1 MSDSANRPAAA
12 RVNAAIRQLLE
23 RGGIAALATIVEG
36 PPAVGA
42 KLLVESNGETNGD
55 LGNLALNLAVAQF
68 APKFLNTR
76 DEAHTFS
83 VGDLA
88 SELPSLAATRILF
101 ERIQLEPRIVIFG
114 AGHVGAA
121 LANFASFAGYRVT
134 LVDDRAEFV
143 TRERFPNELV
153 QLVAAESWTK
163 AASKAIENGRGV
175 SVAIV
180 TRGHAEDEECLRAVL
195 DATPDYVGLIGSK
208 RRTNIVLD
216 RLRATGSAAERLASV
231 RAPIG
236 LDIGAVTPEEVAL
249 AIFAEIVAERRGGS
263 GGSLSQWRRKN
274 EVQSPRSKVQ
284 GPPQK
289 SE

>member
-36 PPAVGA
+36 PPEVGA
-42 KLLVESNGETNGD
+42 KLLVESTGETNGD
-55 LGNLALNLAVAQF
+55 LGNAALNQAVAQF
-68 APKFLNTR
+68 AQKFLSTR
-76 DEAHTFS
+76 DEAHTFR
-83 VGDLA
+83 VADLA
-88 SELPSLAATRILF
+88 PELSSLAATRILF

-121 LANFASFAGYRVT
+121 LATFASFAGYRVT

-153 QLVAAESWTK
+153 ELVAAESWTK
-163 AASKAIENGRGV
+163 AAVKTIGKGRGV
-175 SVAIV
+175 YVAIV

-195 DATPDYVGLIGSK
+195 EASPDYIGLIGSK

-216 RLRATGSAAERLASV
+216 RLRATGSAAERLANV

-249 AIFAEIVAERRGGS
+249 AILAEIVAERRGGT
-263 GGSLSQWRRKN
+263 GGSLSQWRRR
-274 EVQSPRSKVQ
+274 ET
-284 GPPQK
+284 
-289 SE
+289 

>member
-1 MSDSANRPAAA
+1 MSDSANRPASA

-36 PPAVGA
+36 PSPVGA
-42 KLLVESNGETNGD
+42 KLLVESAGET
-55 LGNLALNLAVAQF
+55 GNLGDAALNSAVSKFAQQFLA
-68 APKFLNTR
+68 NR
-76 DEAHTFS
+76 DEAHTFI
-83 VGDLA
+83 VGEFA
-88 SELPSLAATRILF
+88 PELTSLAATRILF
-101 ERIQLEPRIVIFG
+101 ERIQSEPRIVIFG

-121 LANFASFAGYRVT
+121 LATFASFAGYRVT

-143 TRERFPNELV
+143 TRERFPNDLV
-153 QLVAAESWTK
+153 ELVAAESWTK
-163 AASKAIENGRGV
+163 AASKAIGKGRGV

-195 DATPDYVGLIGSK
+195 ESTPDYVGLIGSK

-216 RLRATGSAAERLASV
+216 RLRATGTAAEKLAKV

-249 AIFAEIVAERRGGS
+249 AILAEIVAERRGGK
-263 GGSLSQWRRKN
+263 GGSMSAFRR
-274 EVQSPRSKVQ
+274 VQSPKSKVQ
-284 GPPQK
+284 GPVSK
-289 SE
+289 CDSDD